1 MKWYLDTSA
10 ALKLLVEEAESA
22 ALAQMID
29 EQNADLVSALLL
41 ETELRRAASRNRLLT
56 QGAVT
61 ELLEGVSLYDMPRS
75 LYTEAG
81 LVGGRSLRSLD
92 ALHLTAAIRCG
103 ATYLITYDKR
113 LIDSA
118 RDMGV
123 QVLAPGADPPLDG
136 E

>member
-1 MKWYLDTSA
+1 MTWYLDTSA
-10 ALKLLVEEAESA
+10 ALKLLVEETESA
-22 ALAQMID
+22 VLAQRID
-29 EQNADLVSALLL
+29 EENADLVSALLL
-41 ETELRRAASRNRLLT
+41 ETELRRAASRNRRLT

-61 ELLEGVSLYDMPRS
+61 EFLDGVSLYDMPRS

-81 LVGGRSLRSLD
+81 LVGGGSLRSLD

-103 ATYLITYDKR
+103 ATSLLTYDKR

-123 QVLAPGADPPLDG
+123 HVLAPGAGPALDG
-136 E
+136 G